1 MSNLSNQQI
10 NSSFNGL
17 LQVPGGATSNLT
29 TVQDGNGNSTGLK
42 VSTTGAQIG
51 NVTSPSILQ
60 IPGGVTSTLQTVQDG
75 NGNPTALSISTTQV
89 SGISLSSFRASRN
102 GTSYVGAINRLINDG
117 FGDYVNVKD
126 FGAVGDGVTDDAPA
140 FQAAID
146 AIFNLGGGQVIVP
159 SSPQPYVWNSQ
170 VYLKANVGLIGANVL
185 YVPVYPQPFSL
196 YDSGFTILITW
207 GAGDAGTLNTPTGC
221 ALRMSYATRVAG
233 LCFKYPTQ
241 VFSKLAAAPIVF
253 PPTISSYEYDTPGGI
268 IENCY
273 FVNSYSAIYIPMIHY
288 QLIIRNVSGLL
299 LYRFV
304 TISGA
309 ANADMIQNVSTANIF
324 SVDDDP
330 LGFLNN
336 SGLLAYIQ
344 MNAIAFDI
352 GYADAITFDNCQV
365 GGGLIAVRF
374 GNAPVVPSTASYY
387 QKVYGSWT
395 GGIIEGPT
403 YAFYVDG
410 ATPNH
415 GLSFQ
420 GFKVIGVG
428 IASVGNFL
436 GAGTTKSIMCFLNQP
451 TTTPRSS
458 LSSRG
463 TISFTSC
470 SFWGELGNPTLN
482 IAPFD
487 GYIAATGSDAYFT
500 DCTFETADY
509 YIANAYS
516 GTPYISFTGCRFTP
530 SYVPTAFYLF
540 VGETTTSAGQI
551 VISSS
556 FISDAIPSSQ
566 LYYVNGASTTYI
578 TGYNSPIVA
587 SASSLTLPKFADN
600 TSSYLIT
607 GTTNIT
613 SIVATGFSGRTITFK
628 FNGILTV
635 TNGSN
640 LKLASNFVTASGST
654 LTLNCDGTT
663 WYEVSRLA

>member
-89 SGISLSSFRASRN
+89 SGISLSSFRVSRN
-102 GTSYVGAINRLINDG
+102 GTSYVGAINRLVNDG

-146 AIFNLGGGQVIVP
+146 AIYNLGGGRVIVP

-170 VYLKANVGLIGANVL
+170 VWLKPNVGLVGDSVL
-185 YVPVYPQPFSL
+185 YVPIPEFSF
-196 YDSGFTILITW
+196 DQFNSGFTISITW
-207 GAGDAGTLNTPTGC
+207 GAGNAGTINTPTGC
-221 ALRMSYATRVAG
+221 ALRMGYSTRVSG

-241 VFSKLAAAPIVF
+241 VYSRLPSAPIVF
-253 PPTISSYEYDTPGGI
+253 PPTISGYEYDSPGGI

-273 FVNSYSAIYIPMIHY
+273 FVNSYSAIYFPMTHEP
-288 QLIIRNVSGLL
+288 LRIRDCTGPTF
-299 LYRFV
+299 YRFV
-304 TISGA
+304 TIGGSIGG
-309 ANADMIQNVSTANIF
+309 DFIHNVITSSLYII
-324 SVDDDP
+324 SDDP
-330 LGFLNN
+330 NLYQNN
-336 SGLLAYIQ
+336 SGLMAYIQ
-344 MNAIAFDI
+344 KNAIAFDI
-352 GYADAITFDNCQV
+352 GRADAITFQGCQV
-365 GGGLIAVRF
+365 GGVNIAVRF
-374 GNAPVVPSTASYY
+374 GAAPTVTSASGLG
-387 QKVYGSWT
+387 QLVYGSWIG
-395 GGIIEGPT
+395 GGIEGVT

-410 ATPNH
+410 TTPGH
-415 GLSFQ
+415 GLSYQ

-428 IASVGNFL
+428 IDPVGLYL
-436 GAGTTKSIMCFLNQP
+436 GAGIPYVLMCYLNQP
-451 TTTPRSS
+451 TTNPRGS
-458 LSSRG
+458 
-463 TISFTSC
+463 ISFTSC
-470 SFWGELGNPTLN
+470 SFWGPLGDAANN
-482 IAPFD
+482 IAPLV
-487 GYIAATGSDAYFT
+487 GYIKATGSDAYFT
-500 DCTFETADY
+500 DCTFEVADN
-509 YIANAYS
+509 YIADAYS
-516 GTPYISFTGCRFTP
+516 GTPYISFTGCRFSLP
-530 SYVPTAFYLF
+530 SVPAGFYAFI
-540 VGETTTSAGQI
+540 GETSTSAGQI
-551 VISSS
+551 IISSS
-556 FISDAIPSSQ
+556 FISDELPSSQ
-566 LYYVNGASTTYI
+566 LYYVNGLSTTYI
-578 TGYNSPIVA
+578 TGYNSPSVA

-613 SIVATGFSGRTITFK
+613 SIVAAGFSGRTITFK
-628 FNGILTV
+628 FNGVLTV
-635 TNGSN
+635 INGGN

-654 LTLNCDGTT
+654 LTLNCNNLV